1 MVSLFWAFLLL
12 GVLILVHEFG
22 HYITAKLTGVKVLR
36 FSIGFGPK
44 IIGFKAGETE
54 YQISAFP
61 LGGYVKL
68 LAQEPSEEIPEGEEK
83 RAFIN
88 APLWVRFL
96 VVFAGPAF
104 SILFPIFIYFPLY
117 LSVGE
122 LYGTRIGQVFED
134 TPAHRAGIVPGD
146 IVRSYDGRETM
157 YWDDM
162 AVLIQKSWGRDVDV
176 EIERDGELKKF
187 TITPERF
194 EYKDKLGDSVV
205 IGQIGIAAD
214 AVPAAVGP
222 VGENSPAYRAGV
234 RTGDRVLKADGREV
248 KFYYELDRI
257 IKNAALSGK
266 VLELQLQRRA
276 EGEDFEQAGS
286 IGENSEA
293 AQPFMALLEP
303 EQREDG
309 SYSYGLV
316 SADVIV
322 GRVDEGSPAAL
333 VGIMPGDVVKSIDG
347 KTVSSWTVI
356 EKELRSK
363 LDAPIE
369 LEIMRGSEKL
379 VFTFSQKKEEVKAE
393 YNQMVTRYRF
403 GAWSALPYSEW
414 VRGELVKVNGRLGF
428 AVVRSV
434 KTLIEI
440 TYQELVVLGKLFSGQ
455 LSFKMVGGPL
465 LIFDVAG
472 TAARSGIEEY
482 LWMMALISIN
492 LGLINLL
499 PIPILDGGHLMF
511 FSIEAVLRKPVNRK
525 LKERAT
531 MAGFFL
537 IMLMMVLVLK
547 NDIERYWENIVAW
560 FS

>member
-1 MVSLFWAFLLL
+1 
-12 GVLILVHEFG
+12 
-22 HYITAKLTGVKVLR
+22 
-36 FSIGFGPK
+36 
-44 IIGFKAGETE
+44 
-54 YQISAFP
+54 
-61 LGGYVKL
+61 
-68 LAQEPSEEIPEGEEK
+68 
-83 RAFIN
+83 
-88 APLWVRFL
+88 
-96 VVFAGPAF
+96 
-104 SILFPIFIYFPLY
+104 
-117 LSVGE
+117 
-122 LYGTRIGQVFED
+122 
-134 TPAHRAGIVPGD
+134 
-146 IVRSYDGRETM
+146 
-157 YWDDM
+157 
-162 AVLIQKSWGRDVDV
+162 
-176 EIERDGELKKF
+176 
-187 TITPERF
+187 
-194 EYKDKLGDSVV
+194 
-205 IGQIGIAAD
+205 
-214 AVPAAVGP
+214 
-222 VGENSPAYRAGV
+222 
-234 RTGDRVLKADGREV
+234 
-248 KFYYELDRI
+248 
-257 IKNAALSGK
+257 
-266 VLELQLQRRA
+266 LQRRA